1 VKVDEITS
9 RIVSIKDVCSD
20 NRDSRFSMY
29 VHPFAGKEVVG
40 TFSREVALNNEDV
53 EFFSPNSRLCNEIF
67 RNLYVNQEGRF
78 AALRTDEEQG
88 RWNGFLTTWNVTYN
102 FEKIYRTQKEL
113 FTDFNVN
120 EFLPNEQ
127 ILVIVK
133 FDGTE
138 ELNENEVQSRIR
150 RNGASFIEIERISDF
165 SGCGQQFS
173 EDTWTSFCK
182 QKIFEAKREA
192 TLNARKWVK
201 KKMLEDA
208 LQKKNIERNLK
219 ELNFYDE
226 SNVDTIK
233 WGFDHLEVQLDSVV
247 YLEL

>member
-1 VKVDEITS
+1 
-9 RIVSIKDVCSD
+9 
-20 NRDSRFSMY
+20 
-29 VHPFAGKEVVG
+29 
-40 TFSREVALNNEDV
+40 
-53 EFFSPNSRLCNEIF
+53 
-67 RNLYVNQEGRF
+67 
-78 AALRTDEEQG
+78 
-88 RWNGFLTTWNVTYN
+88 
-102 FEKIYRTQKEL
+102 
-113 FTDFNVN
+113 
-120 EFLPNEQ
+120 
-127 ILVIVK
+127 VIVK